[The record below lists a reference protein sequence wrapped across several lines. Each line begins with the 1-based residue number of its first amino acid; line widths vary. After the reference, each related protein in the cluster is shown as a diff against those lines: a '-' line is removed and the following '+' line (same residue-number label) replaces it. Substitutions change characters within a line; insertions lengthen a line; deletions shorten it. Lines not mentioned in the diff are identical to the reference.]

1 VRTGVTVVLPHEGNL
16 FRAKVVAA
24 VHVMNAFGKAV
35 GTTQVAEL
43 GTVETPLVLTNT
55 LGVGAA
61 FDGLVTHAL
70 RQNPEIG
77 TTTGSVNPVVAECN
91 DGYLNDIRGRHVRP
105 EHVLE
110 AIERAAPG
118 PVAEGVVGAGTGMS
132 CYGWKGGIGTA
143 SRRIPERHGGFVAGV
158 LVLAN
163 FGRPADLVIDGIPVG
178 RSLVPPHRRRT
189 QSPPSSGAGSCIV
202 LIATDAP
209 ADARQLRR
217 IAARAQN
224 GLAWTGSWGAHCSGE
239 YAIAWST
246 AQTVP
251 HWPAE
256 PILPTARLAEDGP
269 VIDALFQA
277 VAEATEEAVVD
288 ALFVADTT
296 DGVGGHVS
304 NGLPVTDVLALVGAH
319 HSDHG

>member
-1 VRTGVTVVLPHEGNL
+1 VTVVLPHGGNL
-16 FRAKVVAA
+16 FREKVVAA
-24 VHVMNAFGKAV
+24 IHIMNAFGKAV

-43 GTVETPLVLTNT
+43 GAVETPLVLTNT
-55 LGVGAA
+55 LGIGAA

-91 DGYLNDIRGRHVRP
+91 DGYLNDIRGRHVLP

-110 AIERAAPG
+110 AIEQATEG

-143 SRRIPERHGGFVAGV
+143 SRRIPERQGGFIVGV

-163 FGRPADLVIDGIPVG
+163 FGRPADLVIDAVPVG
-178 RSLVPPHRRRT
+178 RSLVPPRRRPA
-189 QSPPSSGAGSCIV
+189 QPPPSSGTGSCIV
-202 LIATDAP
+202 LVATDAP
-209 ADARQLRR
+209 ADARQLGR
-217 IAARAQN
+217 IAARTQN
-224 GLAWTGSWGAHCSGE
+224 GLARTGSWGAHGSGE

-246 AQTVP
+246 AQTIP
-251 HWPAE
+251 HWPSE
-256 PILPTARLAEDGP
+256 PVLAASRLAEDGP
-269 VIDALFQA
+269 VLDALFQA
-277 VAEATEEAVVD
+277 VAEATEEAVVN

-296 DGVGGHVS
+296 DGVDGHVS
-304 NGLPVTDVLALVGAH
+304 YGLPVDDVLALIRAYRP
-319 HSDHG
+319 DHV